1 MKSLVVDM
9 HTPLG
14 TALDN
19 IKSSM
24 SASRKVVELF
34 YDVLSPY
41 SWLGFEV
48 LCRYRNVWN
57 IDLRLRP
64 TLLSGIMQGSGNKPP
79 GLVPNKFLYMAKD
92 LGRSARYFDVPLVTP
107 ADVAHVM
114 FVKGSL
120 SAMRLLTAVSEKD
133 LGQETRVEKLS
144 RELWMRIWNRDEDIT
159 QPASLS
165 EAALKAGI
173 SRQEVEELLQIITSQ
188 PIKDKLKSTTQEAMN
203 HGAFGLPMTVCHI
216 SGKPEMFFGSDRFE
230 LMAHCIGEKWVGP
243 QPMASRL

>member
-1 MKSLVVDM
+1 
-9 HTPLG
+9 
-14 TALDN
+14 
-19 IKSSM
+19 M

-64 TLLSGIMQGSGNKPP
+64 TLLSGIMQGS
-79 GLVPNKFLYMAKD
+79 
-92 LGRSARYFDVPLVTP
+92 
-107 ADVAHVM
+107 
-114 FVKGSL
+114 GSL